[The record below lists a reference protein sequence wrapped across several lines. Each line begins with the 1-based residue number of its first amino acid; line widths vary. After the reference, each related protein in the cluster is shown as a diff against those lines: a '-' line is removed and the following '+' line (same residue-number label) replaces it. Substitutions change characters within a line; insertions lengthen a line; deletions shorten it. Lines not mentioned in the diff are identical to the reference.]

1 MSPFLQLY
9 HGVDKYGLAAS
20 WLSGK
25 LPSINSHSIAKPDHF
40 VTETYF
46 DVDTLIQDVADPD
59 NFDADTQWQ
68 DTVDPCPAFC
78 VKQLFLPKTNI
89 VSVSLHLSL
98 YQRFT
103 LQMQLISKTVESFS
117 VSP

>member
-1 MSPFLQLY
+1 MVWTSTGWQPHGSQVNYRASTVTVLRNRIILLQ
-9 HGVDKYGLAAS
+9 
-20 WLSGK
+20 K
-25 LPSINSHSIAKPDHF
+25 LN
-40 VTETYF
+40 F

-59 NFDADTQWQ
+59 HFDADTQWQ

-78 VKQLFLPKTNI
+78 VKQLFLPKTII